1 MKFNK
6 INALLLATNIISSI
20 NDVTFHSHTL
30 IFGKVYPDYFHALL
44 KKRVVKN
51 VRFFEDFSH
60 VAQNLCNFAHVSV
73 FKNIAPFAF
82 YSVLKV
88 MTFLT

>member
-1 MKFNK
+1 M
-6 INALLLATNIISSI
+6 
-20 NDVTFHSHTL
+20 
-30 IFGKVYPDYFHALL
+30 
-44 KKRVVKN
+44 VKN

-88 MTFLT
+88 MTFLSDPDVGSETGLHKLRSATAASHILSFVLLKHLVDNSF